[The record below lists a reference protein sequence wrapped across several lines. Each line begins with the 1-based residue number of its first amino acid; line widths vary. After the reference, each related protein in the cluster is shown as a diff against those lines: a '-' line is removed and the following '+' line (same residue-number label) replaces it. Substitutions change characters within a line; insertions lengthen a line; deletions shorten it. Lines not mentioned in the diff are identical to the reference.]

1 MAEYRASR
9 LHPEDRRLVRCSS
22 PARPRSSRLRLLN
35 IEAYE
40 LKATGTTSELAKTL
54 LVDVHGDFG
63 ALYQL
68 RSDFLC
74 LIRPDGHVGLVQ
86 APFDEARLIDYLV
99 LISAP
104 SEVRRCFV

>member
-1 MAEYRASR
+1 MTLFSLMRPLHPIVLFNGVSDSQKLCSR
-9 LHPEDRRLVRCSS
+9 LQ
-22 PARPRSSRLRLLN
+22 LLN

-40 LKATGTTSELAKTL
+40 LKAAWTTPEPAKRKLA
-54 LVDVHGDFG
+54 DVHGDFG
-63 ALYQL
+63 ALYHL

-86 APFDEARLIDYLV
+86 APFDETRLIDYLAQ
-99 LISAP
+99 ISPP